1 MKFLFRALDR
11 VWSAACISVFRAFD
25 MAEGSGHVVSRN
37 LANVQV
43 ERSNQANLLVENDAF
58 DRHAHARVSNLYV
71 NQYYCCNAAR
81 FACLSRTHKW
91 REKKKKRKKEKMEKY
106 LSSCYLLLPLL
117 RRNHKSLFTISA
129 RLSSFSYT
137 SQRKYW
143 ISMNIERYK
152 FWRCSRPSYVYKILE
167 NISHKKT

>member
-1 MKFLFRALDR
+1 
-11 VWSAACISVFRAFD
+11 

-58 DRHAHARVSNLYV
+58 DRHVHARVSSLCV
-71 NQYYCCNAAR
+71 NQYYCVTPHASHVYLAPINER
-81 FACLSRTHKW
+81 KKK
-91 REKKKKRKKEKMEKY
+91 KKKKRKEWKNIF
-106 LSSCYLLLPLL
+106 LLATPLPLL

-129 RLSSFSYT
+129 RLSSFSYV

-143 ISMNIERYK
+143 ISMNMISKDINFENARGYLTYIRY
-152 FWRCSRPSYVYKILE
+152 SRFVSYK
-167 NISHKKT
+167 NISHKKHNLTIIFQ